1 MRRGRRKSQADASRA
16 EFTARRNRA
25 GDTVVAVCSSPPVSA
40 VANDCVVAAG
50 DEAGAGSSVA
60 NVTIGASS
68 GGSGV
73 PQARCGMAG
82 SLAEGAEENDGF
94 ALLDVT
100 TDVSLGSRSA
110 PPPPSVD
117 DAGSA
122 VPGDI
127 MHDVF
132 SDVAEEVAARVNHL
146 KILSHDRSDA
156 DSDDEVAPY
165 MLPDESPPDSESDS
179 GSNDGGLPF
188 SGSSDGAGSA
198 QELPERPAGDDG
210 VVRSE
215 NSDGSP
221 VVYRPSCLTIFCD
234 VEDLYTYLLVRGA
247 RQLTEEMYDI
257 VRAGFNVERNARLPS
272 MSYIRRSIAPAISS
286 WMLPL
291 HVAELP
297 LSCGTGSVNVR

>member
-110 PPPPSVD
+110 PP
-117 DAGSA
+117 
-122 VPGDI
+122 
-127 MHDVF
+127 
-132 SDVAEEVAARVNHL
+132 
-146 KILSHDRSDA
+146 
-156 DSDDEVAPY
+156 
-165 MLPDESPPDSESDS
+165 
-179 GSNDGGLPF
+179 
-188 SGSSDGAGSA
+188 
-198 QELPERPAGDDG
+198 
-210 VVRSE
+210 
-215 NSDGSP
+215 
-221 VVYRPSCLTIFCD
+221 
-234 VEDLYTYLLVRGA
+234 
-247 RQLTEEMYDI
+247 
-257 VRAGFNVERNARLPS
+257 
-272 MSYIRRSIAPAISS
+272 
-286 WMLPL
+286 
-291 HVAELP
+291 LP
-297 LSCGTGSVNVR
+297 LSMTPGRPYRATSCMTCFPTWLRKWQPVLIT